1 MAYVRV
7 DSAVKYFAREA
18 GDDMLVLGKVSF
30 DAKENGMTCLLGPSG
45 CGKSTLLNVI
55 SGLEAL
61 DQGRVEIVSHQS
73 DGSHVPRIGYVFQD
87 PRLLNWKRVEGNM
100 TFALKGMRVPESQW
114 EGRIREY
121 LTLVD
126 LIEFRQQYPLYLSG
140 GMRQRVGLA
149 RALVIE
155 PEVLLMDEPFSK
167 LDQLTARKLREDT
180 LSICARLK
188 QTTLLVTHDV
198 EEGALMGDRIIVFS
212 ARPARVIEIIDNPLD
227 PSQRDLDDHGFIEF
241 KKKLLKLVLQT
252 AS

>member
-61 DQGRVEIVSHQS
+61 DQGQVEIVSHQS
-73 DGSHVPRIGYVFQD
+73 DGSRVPRIGYVFQD

-100 TFALKGMRVPESQW
+100 TFALKGMRVPENQW
-114 EGRIREY
+114 EERIREY

-149 RALVIE
+149 RAWSSS
-155 PEVLLMDEPFSK
+155 PKCFSW
-167 LDQLTARKLREDT
+167 T
-180 LSICARLK
+180 
-188 QTTLLVTHDV
+188 
-198 EEGALMGDRIIVFS
+198 
-212 ARPARVIEIIDNPLD
+212 NPL
-227 PSQRDLDDHGFIEF
+227 
-241 KKKLLKLVLQT
+241 
-252 AS
+252 ASSIS